1 MQGDLAR
8 RKSEP
13 SLTFAHRSSD
23 SRTFLA
29 ARSLKY
35 NTKQWNLFYNRVKNR
50 KITYCIFNKKQ
61 NSYKNNT

>member
-35 NTKQWNLFYNRVKNR
+35 NTKQWNLFYNLVKNR
-50 KITYCIFNKKQ
+50 KITY
-61 NSYKNNT
+61 